1 MATPHCAIAQDGSN
15 AATSLKACRACSY
28 WKECNRATARLKPGC
43 AAFEHEVKKWTE
55 PISPAE
61 SSWWCSCAAS
71 PGATIKKNGISKI
84 VVRRM
89 AFRLQEW
96 AHGKMERGVFEKVCR
111 CRSAKSTRKIVV
123 EAGFEGEVRTKLM
136 NLDISQE
143 LWREFGREGKRDAI
157 VTGDFG
163 SVEKEKFADD
173 SRRESSPVERWS
185 RFEENA

>member
-28 WKECNRATARLKPGC
+28 WKECNRATARLNPGC

-55 PISPAE
+55 PISSAE

-89 AFRLQEW
+89 AFLLQEMGSRKNGTRSIRESMSTPNCQVNAENCCSSGLRGRSPDRIDESGHFARAGARVW
-96 AHGKMERGVFEKVCR
+96 ARGQRGRGFRRQFSER
-111 CRSAKSTRKIVV
+111 
-123 EAGFEGEVRTKLM
+123 
-136 NLDISQE
+136 
-143 LWREFGREGKRDAI
+143 
-157 VTGDFG
+157 
-163 SVEKEKFADD
+163 
-173 SRRESSPVERWS
+173 RREKACG
-185 RFEENA
+185 RFLP